1 MDRSKGNRASFVGGA
16 KRLGF
21 QVDLVDSDYSRG
33 LIRGARAYC
42 EAHGISLLV
51 FAGRSFGWPYGFEY
65 QNTAVYGHVRGWNL
79 DGLVIVTGTQCNYV
93 DPEEFKAYIDSLAGM
108 PVVSVAVPLPGR
120 PCVASD
126 NDAGLRSILAHL
138 VDRHGAKRIAVL
150 KGPEGNEEARR
161 RFEVYRSF
169 LSERGIPFD
178 PSIAL
183 QGDFSVENSVNALMR
198 HLEDRAPDFDALLC
212 LNDTMAIGCL
222 GYFADRGIRVP
233 EDVIVTGFDDI
244 VRSRYESPS
253 LTTVC
258 QDLEAQGRIACEL
271 AHALLEGKDIPPLT
285 MIPTRAVFRQSCG
298 CVDGSSIG
306 IETVEG
312 SDTPAPYAQ
321 SLVSFVARDWIRVQD
336 DIVLLRQYLSRLI
349 SVLAI
354 EDLLDDLRESLEVF
368 RIASCAIVIY
378 DAELRNPR
386 GKVFELPHRATLALG
401 YDEATPREGRF
412 VPVAFSPRDALLPE
426 GTFSDRPRSLVVT
439 ALYYREEQLGYIVYE
454 PGTCAPSIYETL
466 CVQLS
471 STIRSA
477 LVFAAKQAAEE
488 RLNEALFE
496 LEAYNKRLSD
506 ISQTDELTG
515 LYNRRGFLSLGQQ
528 SMDLAL
534 RMGKN
539 GLVVFGDMDGLKR
552 INDTWGHDAGDRAIL
567 AMAHVLR
574 KTFRSLDV
582 LARLGGDEFAIVAVD
597 ISSAFVETLRE
608 RMNRWVEAYNETS
621 GEPFRLSISLGAV
634 EFSGEHNRKL
644 EGLLSLADSV
654 LYEEKRRKKEGK

>member
-1 MDRSKGNRASFVGGA
+1 MDRSKGNRASFVGGV

-33 LIRGARAYC
+33 LIGGARAYC

-65 QNTAVYGHVRGWNL
+65 QNTAVYGHVHDRNL

-93 DPEEFKAYIDSLAGM
+93 DPEGFKAYINSLAGM
-108 PVVSVAVPLPGR
+108 PVVSVAVPLPNR
-120 PCVASD
+120 PCVVSD
-126 NDAGLRSILAHL
+126 NEAGLRSLLAHL
-138 VDRHGAKRIAVL
+138 VDRHGVKRIAVL

-161 RFEVYRSF
+161 RFEVYRAF
-169 LSERGIPFD
+169 LNERGIPFD

-183 QGDFSVENSVNALMR
+183 QGDFSTENSVNALRR
-198 HLEDRAPDFDALLC
+198 HLEDRSPDFDALLC

-222 GYFADRGIRVP
+222 EYFADRGIRVP
-233 EDVIVTGFDDI
+233 EDVILTGFDDI

-258 QDLEAQGRIACEL
+258 QDLEAQGRIAAEL
-271 AHALLEGKDIPPLT
+271 AHALLEGREVSPVT
-285 MIPTRAVFRQSCG
+285 TIPTRAVFRQSCG

-306 IETVEG
+306 IETVDG
-312 SDTPAPYAQ
+312 SDVPAPYTQ

-386 GKVFELPHRATLALG
+386 GTVFELPQRATLALG
-401 YDEATPREGRF
+401 YDEATPREERF
-412 VPVAFSPRDALLPE
+412 DPVAFSPRDALLPE
-426 GTFSDRPRSLVVT
+426 GIFSDRPRTLVVT

-454 PGTCAPSIYETL
+454 PGSCAPSIYETL

-608 RMNRWVEAYNETS
+608 RMNRWVEVYNESS

-634 EFSGEHNRKL
+634 EFSGERNRKL

-654 LYEEKRRKKEGK
+654 LYEEKRRKKEGR